1 MENSD
6 VICACLNLT
15 VEDIKNAIK
24 DGASSFEEIQN
35 ATELGSVCGACI
47 DDARKTVEELLA

>member
-15 VEDIKNAIK
+15 IEDMKKAIK
-24 DGASSFEEIQN
+24 DGASSFEEIQE

-47 DDARKTVEELLA
+47 DDARKAAEELLA